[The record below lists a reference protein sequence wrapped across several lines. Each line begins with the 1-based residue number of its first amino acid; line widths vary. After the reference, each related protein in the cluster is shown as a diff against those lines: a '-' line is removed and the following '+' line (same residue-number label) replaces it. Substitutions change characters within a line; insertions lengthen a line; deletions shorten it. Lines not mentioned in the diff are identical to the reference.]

1 MSIKI
6 IPFKPAY
13 APIFKEL
20 NQKWIEQ
27 YFTIEPKD
35 LYLLGN
41 CQEHIIDKG
50 GYIFFAKKE
59 DTITGC
65 FALLPVSNT
74 TFELGKM
81 AVSTEFQGLK
91 IGQKLLSFA
100 IKFAKEQCWET
111 LILYSSTKLDNA
123 LHIYKKFGFE
133 EVPIERNLDYAR
145 SDIKMQLTL

>member
-20 NQKWIEQ
+20 NQNWIEQ
-27 YFTIEPKD
+27 YFTVEPKD
-35 LYLLGN
+35 LYLLEN

-100 IKFAKEQCWET
+100 IEFAKEKSWET

-123 LHIYKKFGFE
+123 LHIYKKFGFK
-133 EVPIERNLDYAR
+133 EVPLEKNLDYTR

>member
-6 IPFKPAY
+6 IPFKTAY

-20 NQKWIEQ
+20 NHKWIEQ
-27 YFTIEPKD
+27 YFSVEPMD
-35 LYLLGN
+35 IYLLEN

-50 GYIFFAKKE
+50 GYIFFAQKDDNIE
-59 DTITGC
+59 GC
-65 FALLPVSNT
+65 FALLPVNNT

-81 AVSTEFQGLK
+81 AVSSEFQGLK
-91 IGQKLLSFA
+91 IGQKMLSFA
-100 IKFAKEQCWET
+100 IEFAKDKSLET

-123 LHIYKKFGFE
+123 LHIYKKFGFK
-133 EVPIERNLDYAR
+133 EVPIEKHVEYAR